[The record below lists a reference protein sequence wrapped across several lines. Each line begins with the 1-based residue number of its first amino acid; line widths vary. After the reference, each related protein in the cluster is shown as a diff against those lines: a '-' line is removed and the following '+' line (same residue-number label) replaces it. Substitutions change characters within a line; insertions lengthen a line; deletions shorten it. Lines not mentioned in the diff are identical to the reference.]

1 MACEDYGAVILD
13 RHDENGVAN
22 MSQEL
27 PLVSVI
33 VAVFNAGQT
42 IQQCID
48 SVANQTYPN
57 KQLIIIDGGSTDD
70 TLDIIRQNSEKV
82 NFSISEK
89 DRGIYDAWNKGLVQA
104 RGDWICFL
112 GADDYLYDE
121 QVIEKMI
128 TKIQFLPPEIQIA
141 YGQVALFD
149 DAGNQ
154 KEVLGQEWSEI
165 KQQFK
170 QIMCIPHP
178 GVFHRHTLFEQ
189 YGNFNAEFRI
199 AGDYEM
205 LLRVLKNGDAYSVMG
220 LIIVAMRVGGVS
232 SKPTNAIN
240 SFKEIRLAQKIH
252 GQKSINKVLFVRMFK
267 EYLRKALWTIL
278 GEKCA
283 KKTLDFMRRIRGLEP
298 YWDKVN

>member
-1 MACEDYGAVILD
+1 
-13 RHDENGVAN
+13 
-22 MSQEL
+22 MSQQQ

-33 VAVFNAGQT
+33 VAVFNAGKT
-42 IQQCID
+42 LQQCID
-48 SVANQTYPN
+48 SFAIQTYPN

-70 TLDIIRQNSEKV
+70 TLEIIRQNSDKV

-89 DRGIYDAWNKGLVQA
+89 DRGIYDAWNKGLAQA
-104 RGDWICFL
+104 QGEWVCFL
-112 GADDYLYDE
+112 GADDYLYDS
-121 QVIEKMI
+121 QVIENMI
-128 TKIQFLPPEIQIA
+128 SNIQHLPDEIQIA
-141 YGQVALFD
+141 YGQVALVD
-149 DAGNQ
+149 DAGNE
-154 KEVLGQEWSEI
+154 KELLGQDWREI

-170 QIMCIPHP
+170 KIMCIPHP
-178 GVFHRHTLFEQ
+178 GVFHRHTLFKQ

-205 LLRVLKNGDAYSVMG
+205 LLRALKNGDAYSVMG

-232 SKPTNAIN
+232 SKPTNAID

-252 GQKSINKVLFVRMFK
+252 GQRSINKVLFIRMLK
-267 EYLRKALWTIL
+267 EYLRKALWSIL